1 MLFIQILYSNLQTMG
16 LIDTLYRII
25 SLMIDN
31 FGNSSVVSWI
41 IVLAN
46 KPYFALNVDD
56 SNQSHTIEK
65 IK

>member
-1 MLFIQILYSNLQTMG
+1 MLFIQILYNNLQTME

-31 FGNSSVVSWI
+31 FGNLSVVSWI
-41 IVLAN
+41 IVLVN

-56 SNQSHTIEK
+56 SNQSHTIDK